1 MVFSSL
7 LFVFLFFAANIV
19 VQALVPGIRKK
30 NIVMLAFSL
39 VFYAW
44 AGPKYVLLLLGMTFI
59 CWAGGM
65 YIAYR
70 ARTSSG
76 RTDASK
82 IPASASTTQSIRSK
96 FPLRRYA
103 ARACRYWPR
112 ASYQAP

>member
-44 AGPKYVLLLLGMTFI
+44 AGPNI
-59 CWAGGM
+59 SCSCWA
-65 YIAYR
+65 
-70 ARTSSG
+70 
-76 RTDASK
+76 
-82 IPASASTTQSIRSK
+82 
-96 FPLRRYA
+96 
-103 ARACRYWPR
+103 
-112 ASYQAP
+112 